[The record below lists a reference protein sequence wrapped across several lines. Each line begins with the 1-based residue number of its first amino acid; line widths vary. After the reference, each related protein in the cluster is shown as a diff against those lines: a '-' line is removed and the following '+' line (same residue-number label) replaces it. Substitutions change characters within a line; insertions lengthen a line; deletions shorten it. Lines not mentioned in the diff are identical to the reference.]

1 MLYTAKGDDGT
12 TTTFG
17 CDQRVSKSSAVAEA
31 LGTLD
36 EANSYLGMCKVQS
49 VRVGFVLG
57 NQAVADI
64 VHELQDDMFT
74 IQAEIA
80 GADKAIPESKVKW
93 LEEIIALIESELPS
107 IHNFFISGGTE
118 LAGRFDFARTLVR
131 RAERR
136 VVGVNDEC
144 SEEEILRKPSKYTL
158 AYLNRLSSILY
169 ALARYANHKQGIVED
184 TPDYK

>member
-1 MLYTAKGDDGT
+1 MVLYTAKGDDGT

-17 CDQRVSKSSAVAEA
+17 CDQRMSKSSSIAEA

-36 EANSYLGMCKVQS
+36 EANSYLGMCKIQS
-49 VRVGFVLG
+49 VANGFMLG
-57 NQAVADI
+57 KQNIAKI

-80 GADKAIPESKVKW
+80 GANKTIPESKVKW
-93 LEEIIALIESELPS
+93 LEGIIADIEAELPP
-107 IHNFFISGGTE
+107 ITTFFISGGTE
-118 LAGRFDFARTLVR
+118 LASRFDFARTLAR

-136 VVGVNDEC
+136 VVGVHDEGVQK
-144 SEEEILRKPSKYTL
+144 IGKHTL

-169 ALARYANHKQGIVED
+169 ALARYANHQQGIVED
-184 TPDYK
+184 APDYE